1 MWVEHGR
8 QWVTWNK
15 PCKRSVLQKPVD
27 VRFTWI
33 KLSQASTVRASF
45 SPSIPTSCTWI
56 RPEFIPQI
64 EWRWDVSTCLG
75 EDFCSMV
82 RFCGFNRRI
91 KSLSILRQVLCR
103 RCGCACTSHE
113 IVGEYGNF
121 DSIWRKHMIPWYHN
135 VSPSIG
141 SKRGWSRF
149 EKSTAAKFQRNL
161 LNPKLSRLRKSQAQ
175 WAKENAQRRHTRAPN
190 LLNMICNHSDHCLL
204 MFFLHFE
211 NTTWCCLA
219 LAWQGL
225 APEKWFTVIQWSEV
239 AMLIWCLLQNR
250 VQAARRSEASSRK
263 QKVYIYFGAWES

>member
-8 QWVTWNK
+8 QWVTWK
-15 PCKRSVLQKPVD
+15 KACKRSVLQRPVD

-33 KLSQASTVRASF
+33 KLSQASIVRASF

-64 EWRWDVSTCLG
+64 EWRWVVSTCLG
-75 EDFCSMV
+75 EDFRSMV

-91 KSLSILRQVLCR
+91 KSLSNLQQVLCR

-121 DSIWRKHMIPWYHN
+121 DLIWRKHMIPQRLTFH
-135 VSPSIG
+135 
-141 SKRGWSRF
+141 RSRF

-204 MFFLHFE
+204 MFWEHNMMLLGS
-211 NTTWCCLA
+211 CLA
-219 LAWQGL
+219 RLGSWKVIHCDSVKWACYDNLMLAAKSCPGS
-225 APEKWFTVIQWSEV
+225 EKIRSEQQETKS
-239 AMLIWCLLQNR
+239 LHLLWCLRIL
-250 VQAARRSEASSRK
+250 A
-263 QKVYIYFGAWES
+263 